1 MPTTYNT
8 ALVCLSILI
17 AIAGSFTALD
27 LASRARASAGWMQ
40 HAWLCAAAVCM
51 GGSIWS
57 MHFVGMLAFGMPGME
72 IKYDLALTLWSL
84 VVPIAVTA
92 ISFFAV
98 STRGLGPKTLGIG
111 GLFMGLGIGAMHYMG
126 MAAMTMHAELS
137 YQPIWVGISFAIA
150 IGAATAALW
159 LSAMSRRLLLQ
170 AASAVAMGFA
180 VAGMH
185 YSAMI
190 GAQFTPMDDAMPAPP
205 DSNLDLL
212 TMALAVAGS
221 TFVVLFL
228 GLAASMYDRRMAF
241 ISDREAAALRQ
252 SEKRFRELY
261 SKTPLPLHSLDEQ
274 GRLES
279 VSDAWLVLLGYRR
292 EDVLGRPL
300 INFMTERSAR
310 QMLDQDWPVLL
321 GTGECLNAEYRLVA
335 RGGVF
340 IDVLA
345 STRLEQTMQGALI
358 IGGLVNITE
367 RRHAEAAL
375 RQAQKM
381 EAIGKLTGG
390 IAHDFNNLLAVVG
403 GNLELLRKRLPHDTA
418 RAGSLIEN
426 ALLATQRGASL
437 VQRMLAF
444 ARKQELNPSSVELP
458 DLVLTMRE
466 LLQRSVGSNISI
478 DTRFPLSLP
487 PAYVDANQLEMV
499 LINLVVNARDAMP
512 EGGTICIEGQLR
524 ASDTAEHRTQEFV
537 ALIVRD
543 NGIGMSPETLAR
555 ATEPFFTT
563 KGPGKGTGLGLSM
576 AHGLAEQSGGRME
589 IMSNKGQG
597 TTIELWL
604 PLGVSARMAP
614 SATAE
619 ADEPIT
625 TSPSGLSILVVD
637 DDPLVLANT
646 AALLEDL
653 GHRVSAVD
661 SGEAALGALREN
673 QTFDIL
679 VTDQMM
685 PGMTGTQLADIVKAD
700 QPALPVLLVSGYAE
714 LSKEGRPLHTL
725 AKPFTQQT
733 LNMAIG
739 EALGRPNSNVVVPL
753 LSRR

>member
-1 MPTTYNT
+1 MPTTYNI

-27 LASRARASAGWMQ
+27 LANRARASSAWIKN
-40 HAWLCAAAVCM
+40 AWLCAAALCM

-72 IKYDLALTLWSL
+72 IRYDLALTLWSL

-98 STRGLGPKTLGIG
+98 SIRGLGPTTLGIG
-111 GLFMGLGIGAMHYMG
+111 GLIMGLGIGAMHYMG

-137 YQPIWVGISFAIA
+137 YDPLWVGLSFAIA
-150 IGAATAALW
+150 IGSATVALW
-159 LSAMSRRLLLQ
+159 LSARGRRLLLQ
-170 AASAVAMGFA
+170 AVSAVAMGFA

-185 YSAMI
+185 YSAMA
-190 GAQFTPMDDAMPAPP
+190 GARFTPLDDAMPAPAGTG
-205 DSNLDLL
+205 LDLL
-212 TMALAVAGS
+212 TLALAVAGS

-228 GLAASMYDRRMAF
+228 GLTASMYDRRMAH
-241 ISDREAAALRQ
+241 ISEREAAALRQ
-252 SEKRFRELY
+252 SEERFRELY

-321 GTGECLNAEYRLVA
+321 GTGECLNVEYRLVA
-335 RGGVF
+335 RAGVF

-345 STRLEQTMQGALI
+345 STRLVQSPTGALI

-367 RRHAEAAL
+367 RRQAEAAL

-381 EAIGKLTGG
+381 EAIGKLSGG

-403 GNLELLRKRLPHDTA
+403 GNLELLRKRLPQDTA
-418 RAGSLIEN
+418 RTGALIDN

-444 ARKQELNPSSVELP
+444 ARKQDLNPSSVALPEL
-458 DLVLTMRE
+458 VMNMRE
-466 LLQRSVGSNISI
+466 LLQRSVGSTISI
-478 DTRFPLSLP
+478 DTRFPLNLP

-512 EGGTICIEGQLR
+512 EGGAICIEGQ
-524 ASDTAEHRTQEFV
+524 ARTQKSGERPQVFV
-537 ALIVRD
+537 TLSVRD

-576 AHGLAEQSGGRME
+576 AHGLVEQSGGRMLIE
-589 IMSNKGQG
+589 SSLGKG

-604 PLGVSARMAP
+604 PLGVSAQPPAGATEEMSEQPAAP
-614 SATAE
+614 A
-619 ADEPIT
+619 P
-625 TSPSGLSILVVD
+625 GLKILAVD
-637 DDPLVLANT
+637 DDPLVLSNT

-653 GHRVSAVD
+653 GHRVAAVG
-661 SGEAALGALREN
+661 SGEAALALIRQRED
-673 QTFDIL
+673 FDIL

-685 PGMTGTQLADIVKAD
+685 PGMTGTQLAGILQTEK
-700 QPALPVLLVSGYAE
+700 PNLPVLLVSGYAE
-714 LSKEGRPLHTL
+714 LAEEGRPRHSL
-725 AKPFTQQT
+725 AKPFTQRS
-733 LNMAIG
+733 LGAAIT
-739 EALGRPNSNVVVPL
+739 EALERPDSRVVVPL
-753 LSRR
+753 KGRR

>member
-1 MPTTYNT
+1 MTTTYNV
-8 ALVCLSILI
+8 ALVSLSILI

-27 LASRARASAGWMQ
+27 LASRARASADWIR

-57 MHFVGMLAFGMPGME
+57 MHFVGMLAFGMPGMQ
-72 IKYDLALTLWSL
+72 IRYDIPLTLWSL
-84 VVPIAVTA
+84 VVPIVVTA
-92 ISFFAV
+92 VSFLAV
-98 STRGLGPKTLGIG
+98 ASRGLTRTTLGIG

-126 MAAMTMHAELS
+126 MAAMTMHAQLS
-137 YQPIWVGISFAIA
+137 YDPLWVAISFGIG
-150 IGAATAALW
+150 IGAATVALW
-159 LSAMSRRLLLQ
+159 LSTRSRRLSLQ
-170 AASAVAMGFA
+170 AVSAVAMGFA

-185 YSAMI
+185 YSAMA
-190 GAQFTPMDDAMPAPP
+190 GAHFTPLDDATPALPGGG
-205 DSNLDLL
+205 LDLL
-212 TMALAVAGS
+212 TLALAVAGS

-228 GLAASMYDRRMAF
+228 GLTASMYDRRMA
-241 ISDREAAALRQ
+241 SLSEREAAALRQ
-252 SEKRFRELY
+252 SEERFRELY

-279 VSDAWLVLLGYRR
+279 VSDAWLVLMGHRR
-292 EDVLGRPL
+292 EDVIGRPL

-310 QMLDQDWPVLL
+310 QMLSQDWPVLL
-321 GTGECLNAEYRLVA
+321 KTGECLNAEYRLVA
-335 RGGVF
+335 RAGAF

-345 STRLEQTMQGALI
+345 STRLEQTTQGPLI

-375 RQAQKM
+375 RQAQKL

-403 GNLELLRKRLPHDTA
+403 GNLELLRKRLPQDTTRTA
-418 RAGSLIEN
+418 PLIDN

-444 ARKQELNPSSVELP
+444 ARKQELNPSSVVLQ
-458 DLVLTMRE
+458 DLVLNMRE
-466 LLQRSVGSNISI
+466 LLRRSVNTNINI
-478 DTRFPLSLP
+478 ETRFPLSLP

-512 EGGTICIEGQLR
+512 TGGTICIEGQLR
-524 ASDTAEHRTQEFV
+524 AAAEGMQEYV

-543 NGIGMSPETLAR
+543 TGIGMSQETLAR

-576 AHGLAEQSGGRME
+576 AHGLVEQSGGSLTIE
-589 IMSNKGQG
+589 SSPENG

-604 PLGVSARMAP
+604 PLGVSDQRGVPA
-614 SATAE
+614 S
-619 ADEPIT
+619 DDKVEPALT
-625 TSPSGLSILVVD
+625 PVPALTILIVD

-646 AALLEDL
+646 AALLEDM
-653 GHRVSAVD
+653 GHQVTSVD
-661 SGEAALGALREN
+661 GGEAALSVLR
-673 QTFDIL
+673 QQRAFDLLI
-679 VTDQMM
+679 TDQMM
-685 PGMTGTQLADIVKAD
+685 PGMTGTQLAKIVRGER
-700 QPALPVLLVSGYAE
+700 PELPILLVSGYAE
-714 LSKEGRPLHTL
+714 LAEEGRPVHTL
-725 AKPFTQQT
+725 AKPFTQHT
-733 LNMAIG
+733 LSVAIS
-739 EALGRPNSNVVVPL
+739 ETLGRPSSGTVVPL